1 MTRILGL
8 VLGFLVCGQSAS
20 AALLVSYNFTSS
32 GSPTYNGTQGGLDS
46 GSSTASA
53 FSATGSAANGAPGAV
68 NNGSWL
74 TGNTVNATE
83 SSANFNRF
91 TITNNNYQSVTIDSL
106 SANIWKSVATA
117 TGTANVKV
125 SYSLNGGTSWVDF
138 GTDAVISNTASTAL
152 TTAET
157 LTLTSP
163 VVVGRGKSIDFRFQ
177 WYRTGS
183 PANTTRFRFD
193 DLRVFGSVANVP
205 EPLSIATFGLVGAGL
220 AVARRRKQ
228 R

>member
-53 FSATGSAANGAPGAV
+53 FSATGSGNGAPGAV
-68 NNGSWL
+68 SSGSWL
-74 TGNTVNATE
+74 TANTVTTAE
-83 SSANFNRF
+83 STANFNRF
-91 TITNNNYQSVTIDSL
+91 SITNDNYQSVTIDSL
-106 SANIWKSVATA
+106 SANIWKSVAGA

-125 SYSLNGGTSWVDF
+125 SYSLNGGTSWVEF
-138 GTDAVISNTASTAL
+138 GTDAVISNTASSAL

-177 WYRTGS
+177 WYRSGN

>member
-53 FSATGSAANGAPGAV
+53 FSATGSGNGAPGAV
-68 NNGSWL
+68 NSGSWL
-74 TGNTVNATE
+74 TANTVSATV

-91 TITNNNYQSVTIDSL
+91 SITNDNYQAVTIDSL
-106 SANIWKSVATA
+106 SANIWKSVSGA

-138 GTDAVISNTASTAL
+138 GTDAVISNTASSAL

-163 VVVGRGKSIDFRFQ
+163 VVLTKGKSIDFRFQ